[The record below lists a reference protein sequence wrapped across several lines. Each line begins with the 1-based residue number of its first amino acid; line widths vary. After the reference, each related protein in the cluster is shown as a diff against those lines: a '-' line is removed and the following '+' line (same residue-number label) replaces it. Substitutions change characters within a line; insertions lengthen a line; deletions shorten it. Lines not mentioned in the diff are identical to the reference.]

1 MSSYILWLVIHNF
14 SCIGGFYNIGLRKSR
29 WYCVYILIQITN
41 TIILYLNK
49 DKDSYKDDYGEDVI
63 KIHKELKESIDKAN
77 KNYKVYFRTP
87 ECKVYEGC
95 NVHIATEEGSGEK
108 VIMVDLKEK

>member
-1 MSSYILWLVIHNF
+1 MNNFELVLLIGVILVGI
-14 SCIGGFYNIGLRKSR
+14 
-29 WYCVYILIQITN
+29 IQITN

-49 DKDSYKDDYGEDVI
+49 DKGNSYKDDYGEDVI

-95 NVHIATEEGSGEK
+95 NVHIATKEGSDEK
-108 VIMVDLKEK
+108 VIIVDLKEK